1 MGELRIGVSGW
12 NYPEWR
18 GVVYQEGL
26 VQRRELEFVGERLN
40 SIEINGTFYSL
51 QSPNSFRKWA
61 AETPESLIF
70 ALKGSKFITHQ
81 KKLVEVRGPLANFF
95 ASGPLLLGRTLGPIL
110 WQFAPWFRFDRE
122 VIEQFLLLLP
132 KTTAD
137 AAELA
142 QENTIKDP
150 AKASTEL
157 VADIEL
163 KYAFEPRHETFFTGE
178 FEDLLRQYHAA
189 FAISDTAGKFDSG
202 SEPTA
207 DHVYIRLH
215 GGEELYLS
223 SYSDEDLN
231 EWAKRIERLRKSS
244 TGKERDVYVYF
255 DNTMAGHAFFNA
267 VTLTEKLMQ
276 KPTR

>member
-18 GVVYQEGL
+18 GVVYPEGL
-26 VQRRELEFVGERLN
+26 VQRRELAFLGERLN

-51 QSPNSFRKWA
+51 QSPKSFAKWA
-61 AETPESLIF
+61 AETPDSLVF

-81 KKLVEVRGPLANFF
+81 KKLLNARVPLANFF
-95 ASGPLLLGRTLGPIL
+95 ASGPLVLGRRLGPIL
-110 WQFAPWFRFDRE
+110 WQFAPWFTFDRE
-122 VIEQFLLLLP
+122 VIEDFLRLLP
-132 KTTAD
+132 ATTAE
-137 AAELA
+137 AAKLA
-142 QENTIKDP
+142 RDNTIKDQ

-157 VADIEL
+157 VEDIRL

-178 FEDLLRQYHAA
+178 FAELLRKHNAA
-189 FAISDTAGKFDSG
+189 MAIADTAGKFDTG

-223 SYSDEDLN
+223 DYRDTELDK
-231 EWAKRIERLRKSS
+231 WAKRIRSIRKG
-244 TGKERDVYVYF
+244 TNGLDRDVYVYF
-255 DNTMAGHAFFNA
+255 DNTMAGHAFFDA
-267 VTLTEKLMQ
+267 IYLAEKLGLS
-276 KPTR
+276 K